1 MGAALVEMVAGL
13 SLAKGESEHTAVQ
26 RTALDRARAARS
38 ELLAFAEEDSAA
50 FTAFM
55 EALRLPKNS
64 ESERTAR
71 TAALSTA
78 ALRAAEV
85 PLATLRA
92 TVAVAEAAR
101 SIIDRSLV
109 SAESDLEVAARF
121 ARAAGESAAENV
133 EANLPFIEAA
143 EIRATLAQQTEAAL
157 IALRRAT
164 PQ

>member
-38 ELLAFAEEDSAA
+38 ELLTLAEEDVTA
-50 FTAFM
+50 FTAFI
-55 EALRLPKNS
+55 EALKLPKTS
-64 ESERTAR
+64 ESERAVR
-71 TAALSTA
+71 TTALSTA
-78 ALRAAEV
+78 AQRAAEV

-92 TVAVAEAAR
+92 SVTVAETAK
-101 SIIDRSLV
+101 SITDRSLA
-109 SAESDLEVAARF
+109 SAESDLAVAARF

-133 EANLPFIEAA
+133 EANLPFIEGA
-143 EIRATLAQQTEAAL
+143 EIRATLAHQTEAAL